1 MFDQE
6 LGGVKTPRRIIDQQR
21 GTECGY
27 EAVEN
32 ALQLVLLLDNNVSE
46 RELKVRAVW
55 QGYALSH
62 QGKLYLDV
70 RGYKPLLRAYGV
82 ESTWVPFHWNTLTAA
97 LRENRV
103 AIAVVDPHLLDPES
117 YSAGGDLHAI
127 VVTNF
132 LTDVNRNLLGY
143 VGIDSNFGEQERR
156 WRREQF
162 EAAVAAAGGW
172 ILVTDG
178 PIHPTYWATYEVV
191 TYGIQGFRIVP
202 SATK

>member
-1 MFDQE
+1 MINQE

-32 ALQLVLLLDNNVSE
+32 ALQLISE
-46 RELKVRAVW
+46 RDLKIRAAR

-62 QGKLYLDV
+62 QGKLYLDI
-70 RGYKPLLRAYGV
+70 RGYKPLLRAYGI
-82 ESTWVPFHWNTLTAA
+82 ESSWVPFDWATLTGA

-103 AIAVVDPHLLDPES
+103 AIAVVDPHLLDPKS

-156 WRREQF
+156 WQRERF
-162 EAAVAAAGGW
+162 EAAVVATGGW
-172 ILVTDG
+172 ILLTNG

-191 TYGIQGFRIVP
+191 TYGMSGFRIVA
-202 SATK
+202 SQTT